1 MVLNE
6 ERNCSVSFQSCHRA
20 TKYKEEEKKTKGF
33 IQEVGRRRLRI
44 GIILLIL
51 MQISLVG
58 LTIPYFVPKGTY
70 AKVVFGFYQW

>member
-1 MVLNE
+1 
-6 ERNCSVSFQSCHRA
+6 
-20 TKYKEEEKKTKGF
+20 
-33 IQEVGRRRLRI
+33 
-44 GIILLIL
+44 